1 MSDAARHHDGLTLA
15 ALDGRLRRRKRRLER
30 MNPLDDP
37 EAYAARL
44 REVVALEARRRDRAE
59 QEAG

>member
-1 MSDAARHHDGLTLA
+1 MSAPATDDDGLTLA

-37 EAYAARL
+37 EAYTARL
-44 REVVALEARRRDRAE
+44 REVVALEVRRRERAE
-59 QEAG
+59 QEAD